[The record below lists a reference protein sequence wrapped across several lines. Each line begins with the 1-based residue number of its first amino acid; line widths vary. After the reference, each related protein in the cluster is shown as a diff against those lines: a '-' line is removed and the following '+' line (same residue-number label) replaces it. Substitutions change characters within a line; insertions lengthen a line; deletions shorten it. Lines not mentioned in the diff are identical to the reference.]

1 MIIILIFP
9 IIVISIKFNLELA
22 KIFHF
27 KGELMN
33 LRRNLK
39 TVVVSL
45 LAIVTLS
52 ACGTGPSSE
61 PPAQPKSVQVR
72 NNYQSEQLNLNVKS
86 AIAIDSK
93 TGQLLY
99 GKNINQVLPI
109 ASMTKLVTTYLTLQA
124 IKEQKLSWDTEVK
137 PTKQIVKVANNKQF
151 SNVPLKMGHSYTIRQ
166 LYQATLI
173 ESANGAAM
181 LLAQAVSGSQVAFV
195 RQMRQQLKKW
205 GINDAQIYTVCGLP
219 NKSVG
224 TDAYPGADKDAENEM
239 SAKDMAIVGQHL
251 LTDFP
256 EIIETTRIA
265 HLNFTDQ
272 GSQTLMTNFNWMLKG
287 LSQYQQDLKVDGL
300 KTGTTDAAGACFIGT
315 AKDSDARLITVVMG
329 ARHANSLDPARF
341 EQTGRLL
348 RYVYRN
354 YQPIVFNQNEVIM
367 GTSKINVHNGANKQV
382 DIGMKQR
389 RVIWGPKNG
398 QKLTVNLT
406 KDTIEAPVTQNQ
418 TVGSYSFK
426 SGSTKLISIQEPDGI
441 KLPAKAL
448 QSTKQVNFLLR
459 FWHRLFGG

>member
-1 MIIILIFP
+1 
-9 IIVISIKFNLELA
+9 
-22 KIFHF
+22 
-27 KGELMN
+27 MN
-33 LRRNLK
+33 LKRKLK

-45 LAIVTLS
+45 LAMVTLS
-52 ACGTGPSSE
+52 ACTRGTNGE
-61 PPAQPKSVQVR
+61 PAAQPKSVQVK
-72 NNYQSEQLNLNVKS
+72 NNYQTEQLNLNVKS

-124 IKEQKLSWDTEVK
+124 VKEQKLSWNTEVK
-137 PTKQIVKVANNKQF
+137 PTKQIVKIANNKQF
-151 SNVPLKMGHSYTIRQ
+151 SNVPLEMGHSYTIRQ

-181 LLAQAVSGSQVAFV
+181 LLAQAVSGSQIAFV

-205 GINDAQIYTVCGLP
+205 GIDDAQIYTVCGLP

-224 TDAYPGADKDAENEM
+224 TDAYPGADKDAENKM
-239 SAKDMAIVGQHL
+239 SAKDMAIVGQRL
-251 LTDFP
+251 LNDFP
-256 EIIETTRIA
+256 EVIETTAIA
-265 HLNFTDQ
+265 HLNFNDQ

-287 LSQYQQDLKVDGL
+287 LPQYQQDLQVDGL

-315 AKDSDARLITVVMG
+315 AKGSATRLITVVMG
-329 ARHANSLDPARF
+329 AKHVNSLDPARF
-341 EQTGRLL
+341 EQTGKLM

-367 GTSKINVHNGANKQV
+367 GTSKINVHNGVNKQV

-389 RVIWGPKNG
+389 RIIWRPKNG
-398 QKLTVNLT
+398 QKLTVKLSR
-406 KDTIEAPVTQNQ
+406 DTIEAPVARNQ
-418 TVGSYSFK
+418 TVGYYNFK
-426 SGSTKLISIQEPDGI
+426 SGSTKLVSIKEPDGI

>member
-1 MIIILIFP
+1 
-9 IIVISIKFNLELA
+9 
-22 KIFHF
+22 
-27 KGELMN
+27 MN

-99 GKNINQVLPI
+99 GKNINQALPI

>member
-1 MIIILIFP
+1 
-9 IIVISIKFNLELA
+9 
-22 KIFHF
+22 
-27 KGELMN
+27 MN
-33 LRRNLK
+33 LKRKLK
-39 TVVVSL
+39 TAVVSL
-45 LAIVTLS
+45 LAMVTLS
-52 ACGTGPSSE
+52 ACSTGTNSGPA
-61 PPAQPKSVQVR
+61 AQPKSVQVK
-72 NNYQSEQLNLNVKS
+72 NNYQTEQLNLNVKS
-86 AIAIDSK
+86 ALAIDSK

-109 ASMTKLVTTYLTLQA
+109 ASMTKLVTAYLTLQA
-124 IKEQKLSWDTEVK
+124 IKEQKLSWNTEVK
-137 PTKQIVKVANNKQF
+137 PTKQIVKIANNKQF
-151 SNVPLKMGHSYTIRQ
+151 SNVPLEMGHSYTIRQ

-181 LLAQAVSGSQVAFV
+181 LLAQAVSGSQIAFV

-224 TDAYPGADKDAENEM
+224 TDAYPGADKDAENKM
-239 SAKDMAIVGQHL
+239 SAKDMAIVGQRL
-251 LTDFP
+251 LNDFP
-256 EIIETTRIA
+256 EVIETTAIA
-265 HLNFTDQ
+265 HLNFNDQ
-272 GSQTLMTNFNWMLKG
+272 SSQTLMTNFNWMLKG
-287 LSQYQQDLKVDGL
+287 LPQYQQDLQVDGL

-315 AKDSDARLITVVMG
+315 AKDSATRLITVVMG
-329 ARHANSLDPARF
+329 AKHVNSLDPARF
-341 EQTGRLL
+341 EQTGKLM

-367 GTSKINVHNGANKQV
+367 GTSKINVHNGVNKQV

-389 RVIWGPKNG
+389 QIIWRPKNG
-398 QKLTVNLT
+398 QKLTVNLS
-406 KDTIEAPVTQNQ
+406 KNTIEAPVARNQ
-418 TVGSYSFK
+418 TVGYYNFK
-426 SGSTKLISIQEPDGI
+426 SGSTKLVSIQEPDGI

>member
-1 MIIILIFP
+1 
-9 IIVISIKFNLELA
+9 
-22 KIFHF
+22 
-27 KGELMN
+27 MN

-61 PPAQPKSVQVR
+61 PAAQPKSVQVR

-99 GKNINQVLPI
+99 GKNVNQVLPI

-251 LTDFP
+251 LNDFP

-265 HLNFTDQ
+265 HLNFNDQ

-418 TVGSYSFK
+418 TVGSYNFK